1 MRFRFRLVLADHLAL
16 CILTGNPGGSSPY
29 RNIFSTIDMRQTH
42 LSMACL
48 SEFSVL
54 SSSVKWIIIQ
64 AKFEQMY
71 KGFTE
76 ILSQPNSCK
85 EMVTISAI
93 KKHQSSIS
101 SVYGMV
107 CTHFIL
113 ILNYCYCS
121 PLTILSSRF
130 RCSPLLIQVTNI
142 PFFDLLPANV
152 EFCPSSALWVPPNLH
167 NTAKVITTN
176 LNYQLNYVLSKDH
189 PTISRLGRYLKCMQK
204 SFCGECSKKTK
215 LLESLSVCVL
225 YACYFLQL

>member
-113 ILNYCYCS
+113 ILTYCLLFSIDDCAI
-121 PLTILSSRF
+121 TILLFAFTYTGHKYTFYRF
-130 RCSPLLIQVTNI
+130 AACKCR
-142 PFFDLLPANV
+142 
-152 EFCPSSALWVPPNLH
+152 
-167 NTAKVITTN
+167 
-176 LNYQLNYVLSKDH
+176 VLSILGIVG
-189 PTISRLGRYLKCMQK
+189 PTQFAQYC
-204 SFCGECSKKTK
+204 
-215 LLESLSVCVL
+215 
-225 YACYFLQL
+225 